1 MSDFKLSHRSG
12 NQMFCHKPGP
22 NSFWKSNHSKLTRTS
37 QENSSHHDSIPLV
50 PPHITTQYSQSH
62 SLVQQSVLAISQLTR
77 ELHFILFKRRE
88 LIQFIRGVAEEGFED
103 LFAVIE
109 VGRRKG
115 EEDET
120 LKDGIISDQRL
131 SSTQ

>member
-1 MSDFKLSHRSG
+1 
-12 NQMFCHKPGP
+12 MFCNKPRR
-22 NSFWKSNHSKLTRTS
+22 NCFRKSNHSKLTRTS
-37 QENSSHHDSIPLV
+37 KENSSHHDSIPLV

-62 SLVQQSVLAISQLTR
+62 GLIQQSVLAISQLIR
-77 ELHFILFKRRE
+77 ELHFILLECRE
-88 LIQFIRGVAEEGFED
+88 LIQFIRGIAEEGFED

-120 LKDGIISDQRL
+120 LKDSIINDQGFQVL
-131 SSTQ
+131 NNCVWFSW